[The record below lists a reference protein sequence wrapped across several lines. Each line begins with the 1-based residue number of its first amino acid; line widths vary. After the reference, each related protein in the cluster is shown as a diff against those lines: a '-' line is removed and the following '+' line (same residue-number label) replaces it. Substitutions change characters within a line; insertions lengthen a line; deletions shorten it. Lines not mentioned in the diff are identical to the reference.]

1 MYPGSFPVRKRHTM
15 STHDAGASGDCGTGA
30 DPFSPIDHVRSA
42 LQSYQVLFER
52 AAFTAQLADDERLH
66 RMLDALV
73 LFGLVTD
80 VNGEVTYM
88 NTAMRDR
95 LGSTLDQV
103 VGHGLL
109 DDASVHD
116 VLKRSIV
123 AAVTSEQM
131 ASHWVTE
138 VPLSDGTTITV
149 RWTSTFIRD
158 SQGGIR
164 GLTSVGE
171 DITHVE
177 PSGEA
182 IAESI
187 QMESM
192 GRLAGGIAHDFNN
205 YLTVIGGHTHLARV
219 EPGLPAT
226 VEPHLDQID
235 AATERATELIR
246 QLLAF
251 GRQLGSEPT
260 TLSVSDQ
267 LGDLAAL
274 LRPTFRASIT
284 IEVVTATNDDRITFD
299 RSQLDQI
306 FVNLAFN
313 SRDAMPHGGTIT
325 YSVSDEDLDQQAAG
339 DLGVEPGP
347 YVVVTVTDDGV
358 GIDADIINHV
368 FERHVTTKPMGQG
381 SGLGLATVRRV
392 ITHAGGAITIDAE
405 RESGTRF
412 TLHFR
417 RDTSERTTA

>member
-1 MYPGSFPVRKRHTM
+1 MSIHDVR
-15 STHDAGASGDCGTGA
+15 ASGERQSGA
-30 DPFSPIDHVRSA
+30 DHFSAIDHVRSA
-42 LQSYQVLFER
+42 LQSYQILFER

-80 VNGEVTYM
+80 VNGDVTYM

-95 LGSTLDQV
+95 LGCALDDV
-103 VGHGLL
+103 VGRMLH
-109 DDASVHD
+109 DDVLRHD
-116 VLKRSIV
+116 ELKRSIV
-123 AAVTSEQM
+123 AAIASEQL
-131 ASHWVTE
+131 ASQWVTE
-138 VPLSDGTTITV
+138 VPLGDGSTITV

-158 SQGGIR
+158 SHGGIR

-171 DITHVE
+171 VITHTE
-177 PSGEA
+177 PSDEA
-182 IAESI
+182 IAENI
-187 QMESM
+187 QMASM

-205 YLTVIGGHTHLARV
+205 YLAVIGGHSDLARF

-235 AATERATELIR
+235 AAIDRATELIR

-251 GRQLGSEPT
+251 GRQHGSDPMT
-260 TLSVSDQ
+260 ISVSDQ

-274 LRPTFRASIT
+274 MRPTFRASIS
-284 IEVVTATNDDRITFD
+284 IDVVIATKDDRISFD

-313 SRDAMPHGGTIT
+313 SRDAMPDGGTLT
-325 YSVSDEDLDQQAAG
+325 YCVDDDDLDQARAQE
-339 DLGVEPGP
+339 LNIQPGP

-358 GIDADIINHV
+358 GIDADIIDHV
-368 FERHVTTKPMGQG
+368 FERHVTTKPLGQG
-381 SGLGLATVRRV
+381 GGLGLTTVHGV
-392 ITHAGGAITIDAE
+392 ITQAGGAITIDTD

-412 TLHFR
+412 TLYFR
-417 RDTSERTTA
+417 RDTNEPTAA